1 MATDVVMPQM
11 GESIAEGTIVRW
23 MKKVGDAIDRD
34 EPLFEISTDKVDAE
48 IPSPA
53 AGVISEI
60 RVKEGETVPVNSI
73 VAVIGSAAAGSPPA
87 ATAEKE
93 AGASASAAKAAPPAS
108 ADKNAAAP
116 ASMEPPVQSA
126 RAQEP
131 PKASPQA
138 DGESAPPSKDEGA
151 SAQALSP
158 PPPHYHDRDEP
169 SAAPA
174 PAPAQHAA
182 SAGQAPATSD
192 GTAARHTGSAEDA
205 IRERSSPLVR
215 KIAKEHNV
223 DIAQI
228 HGTGIAGRVTK
239 DDILGFIDKGATGQ
253 VGQVGPVSAR
263 PAAEVSAAPA
273 GGRSVSG
280 APPVAQV
287 TFKPDASDHVEKM
300 SVMRKRIAEHMVL
313 SKKTSAHVH
322 SVFEVNFGR
331 IAKIREAKKAEFERS
346 GAKLTYMSFIIK
358 AAIDALRA
366 VPIVNASVDGDNIV
380 YHKDINVG
388 IAVALDWG
396 LIVPVIKKA
405 DEKNLV
411 GLSRTVADLANR
423 ARAKQLKPDEVA
435 GGTFTIT
442 NPGVFGALF
451 GMPII
456 SQPQV
461 AILGIGNVEKRA
473 VVVDDAIAIRPM
485 AYLTIGYDHRLID
498 GAVADEFM
506 SIVKKSLENW
516 DPNAV

>member
-23 MKKVGDAIDRD
+23 IKKVGETVDRD

-53 AGVISEI
+53 AGVVSEI
-60 RVKEGETVPVNSI
+60 RVKEGETVAINTV
-73 VAVIGSAAAGSPPA
+73 VAVIG
-87 ATAEKE
+87 E
-93 AGASASAAKAAPPAS
+93 AGAKAAAPAAPVKEPPVQAAKAA
-108 ADKNAAAP
+108 
-116 ASMEPPVQSA
+116 
-126 RAQEP
+126 EP

-138 DGESAPPSKDEGA
+138 DGTSAPA
-151 SAQALSP
+151 P
-158 PPPHYHDRDEP
+158 PPPHYHDRDDPP
-169 SAAPA
+169 SAPASPSSAAPARPAAAPA
-174 PAPAQHAA
+174 PA
-182 SAGQAPATSD
+182 SAPSSN
-192 GTAARHTGSAEDA
+192 GSTEDA

-239 DDILGFIDKGATGQ
+239 DDILGFIDKGQ
-253 VGQVGPVSAR
+253 VGQVGHVGQVGQAGSAAAPASSASVR
-263 PAAEVSAAPA
+263 PAA
-273 GGRSVSG
+273 RSVSG
-280 APPVAQV
+280 APPVQTV
-287 TFKPDASDHVEKM
+287 TFKPGGGDHVEKM

-331 IAKIREAKKAEFERS
+331 IAKIREAKKAEFERA
-346 GAKLTYMSFIIK
+346 GAKLTYMSFIVK

-396 LIVPVIKKA
+396 LIVPVIKQA

-411 GLSRTVADLANR
+411 GLSRAVADLANR
-423 ARAKQLKPDEVA
+423 ARSKQLKPDEVA

-461 AILGIGNVEKRA
+461 AILGIGNVEKRP

-485 AYLTIGYDHRLID
+485 AYLTLGYDHRVID

-516 DPNAV
+516 DPNAI

>member
-23 MKKVGDAIDRD
+23 IKKVGDKVDRD

-53 AGVISEI
+53 AGTVSEI
-60 RVKEGETVPVNSI
+60 RVKEGETVPVNSV
-73 VAVIGSAAAGSPPA
+73 VAVIGSAVASTSDAPPSTAAAADKAVASQAAPKEPPVP
-87 ATAEKE
+87 
-93 AGASASAAKAAPPAS
+93 AAKA
-108 ADKNAAAP
+108 
-116 ASMEPPVQSA
+116 V
-126 RAQEP
+126 EP
-131 PKASPQA
+131 PKASAQA
-138 DGESAPPSKDEGA
+138 DGVAA
-151 SAQALSP
+151 VAA

-169 SAAPA
+169 DSSAP
-174 PAPAQHAA
+174 PAA
-182 SAGQAPATSD
+182 SAASGRLEGRPLQTERSTPAHVGTGLQAGPST
-192 GTAARHTGSAEDA
+192 EDA

-239 DDILGFIDKGATGQ
+239 DDILGFIDKGQVGQ
-253 VGQVGPVSAR
+253 VGQVGQREPAS
-263 PAAEVSAAPA
+263 AAESSAASA
-273 GGRSVSG
+273 GQGSRTVSG
-280 APPVAQV
+280 APAPAAV
-287 TFKPDASDHVEKM
+287 TFKPGANDHVEKM

-331 IAKIREAKKAEFERS
+331 IAKIREAKKAEFERA

-396 LIVPVIKKA
+396 LIVPVIKQA

-411 GLSRTVADLANR
+411 GLSRAVADLASR
-423 ARAKQLKPDEVA
+423 ARSKQLKPDEVS

-461 AILGIGNVEKRA
+461 AILGIGNVEKRP

-485 AYLTIGYDHRLID
+485 AYLTLGYDHRVID

-516 DPNAV
+516 DPNAI